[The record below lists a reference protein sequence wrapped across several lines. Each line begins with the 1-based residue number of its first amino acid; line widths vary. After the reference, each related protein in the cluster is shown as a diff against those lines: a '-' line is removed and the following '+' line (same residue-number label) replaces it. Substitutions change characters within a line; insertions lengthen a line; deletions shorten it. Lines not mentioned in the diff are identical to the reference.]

1 MATYRVTVKRRDGSV
16 ERVIAR
22 GKSARTAERIE
33 DGVLINLNHDKYF
46 VEVEEEVRD
55 GAGGAE

>member
-55 GAGGAE
+55 VPAD